1 MQKIL
6 IINLAGIGD
15 MLLSTPALRALRK
28 SYPEAEISMLV
39 TNKVYG
45 IVKDLAYI
53 DKIFLFKLG
62 YGGIMPLARIFGNL
76 KTLLV
81 LRSMHFDLAVNMRT
95 LVSVKGARK
104 IKFLLD
110 FISPE
115 KTAGRDTAGR
125 GYFFDI
131 RIPEK
136 DLGAKFEM
144 EYDIDTVRALGAEVL
159 DRTIDFKIEEKVT
172 KKVDGLLEKA
182 GFGPRDCLIGVYPG
196 GMPSRQW
203 PIENFAH
210 VIDRINK
217 IIPSKFVI
225 ALGKSEVDLADK
237 LIERT
242 NVKMINFT
250 GMLNVKE
257 LGALIKRCKLF
268 ITNDTGPMHIAAILN
283 IPLVAIRGSS
293 DFMRFDPRNISN
305 NAVVLYKKVDCAP
318 CEKVSCDDL
327 KCMKAILPEEVE
339 EAMLSMLNRNS

>member
-15 MLLSTPALRALRK
+15 LLLSTPALRALRK

-39 TNKVYG
+39 TNKVYDV
-45 IVKDLAYI
+45 VKNLSYI
-53 DKIFLFKLG
+53 NKIFLFKLG
-62 YGGIMPLARIFGNL
+62 YGGIIPLPKIFGNL
-76 KTLLV
+76 KTLLI
-81 LRSMHFDLAVNMRT
+81 LRGMHFDLAINMRT

-104 IKFLLD
+104 IKFILD

-131 RIPEK
+131 KIPEK
-136 DLGAKFEM
+136 DLGTKFEM
-144 EYDIDTVRALGAEVL
+144 EYDIDTVRALGAEVV
-159 DRTIDFKIEEKVT
+159 DRTIDFKIEDQVI
-172 KKVDGLLEKA
+172 KKVDGLLEKS
-182 GFGPRDCLIGVYPG
+182 GLGPQDFLIGVYPG

-203 PIENFAH
+203 PIQNFAY
-210 VIDRINK
+210 VMDRINK

-225 ALGKSEVDLADK
+225 GLGKNEVDIAQK
-237 LIERT
+237 LIKQT
-242 NVKMINFT
+242 NAKIIDFT
-250 GMLNVKE
+250 GILNIEE
-257 LGALIKRCKLF
+257 LGALIKKCKLF
-268 ITNDTGPMHIAAILN
+268 IANDTGPMHIAAILN

-293 DFMRFDPRNISN
+293 DFMRFDPRNISS

-327 KCMKAILPEEVE
+327 KCMKAIEPQEVV
-339 EAMLSMLNRNS
+339 EAAISMLNRNI